1 MTARAIIIGM
11 VILYVLATA
20 FLGLYTKKFSKSSD
34 KYMTGG
40 KAFGPFIIGV
50 LMMSE
55 FIGTGSTIGT
65 AQTAFSR
72 GISASWNLITLAF
85 AFALFAYTLAKKF
98 HERGEYTISGAISK
112 TYGNGART
120 ITSVIMIYALSVVNV
135 SMYAGGAATLS
146 AIIHVPHAMAAIVV
160 GVVTVVY
167 VTLGGMF
174 AVAYTNLIHAFFK
187 YLGLILAVSF
197 GLTAAGGFSGL
208 SLQLKPAMFD
218 WTGISWPTIIAWT
231 IANIGSIFSTQ
242 YIIQAVCSTNDDAN
256 AKKASIYAGVFVIPV
271 GIMAALIGM
280 TASILFPN
288 IVSSEAF
295 PMLTTLMNP
304 FLAGLV
310 ISGLI
315 AAVFGTV
322 AASTIGAA
330 ALLLKDFYTPLF
342 NKEGSDN
349 KSLRFSRVATIVM
362 GLLPIPFAIFTPEI
376 LNTIFFARA
385 LRTTIAVIVVLMF
398 YFPRFSSGIG
408 AALGM
413 IFAVI
418 TTTFWFLAGNPFGID
433 NIYIAAVAP
442 LIVMGIDHFWRKN
455 KTVVHEE
462 RSNENNGHQYKVQ

>member
-20 FLGLYTKKFSKSSD
+20 CLGLYTKKFSKSSD

-146 AIIHVPHAMAAIVV
+146 AIIHVPHAMAVIVV

-197 GLTAAGGFSGL
+197 GLTAAGGFS
-208 SLQLKPAMFD
+208 
-218 WTGISWPTIIAWT
+218 
-231 IANIGSIFSTQ
+231 
-242 YIIQAVCSTNDDAN
+242 VCRCS
-256 AKKASIYAGVFVIPV
+256 
-271 GIMAALIGM
+271 
-280 TASILFPN
+280 
-288 IVSSEAF
+288 
-295 PMLTTLMNP
+295 
-304 FLAGLV
+304 
-310 ISGLI
+310 
-315 AAVFGTV
+315 
-322 AASTIGAA
+322 
-330 ALLLKDFYTPLF
+330 
-342 NKEGSDN
+342 
-349 KSLRFSRVATIVM
+349 
-362 GLLPIPFAIFTPEI
+362 
-376 LNTIFFARA
+376 
-385 LRTTIAVIVVLMF
+385 
-398 YFPRFSSGIG
+398 
-408 AALGM
+408 
-413 IFAVI
+413 
-418 TTTFWFLAGNPFGID
+418 
-433 NIYIAAVAP
+433 
-442 LIVMGIDHFWRKN
+442 
-455 KTVVHEE
+455 
-462 RSNENNGHQYKVQ
+462 